1 MQDPAGFPPHSLR
14 LKIGMPV
21 MAIRNLSP
29 SQGIAN
35 GTRMVIEKLLP
46 YTIKVKLLTGA
57 RAGSIVMIPRTTF
70 ISKDNELPFKLQ
82 RRQYPIKPAWA
93 MTINKA
99 QVRPTPCLLTVDLPY
114 IHLHHTPHG
123 TIPGCCILML
133 YPITSAVVCRAK
145 LSRLSAYTYED
156 QSFHT
161 GNCTLHSRVA
171 GRVQASRS

>member
-1 MQDPAGFPPHSLR
+1 MQDPVGFPPHSSSL
-14 LKIGMPV
+14 GMPV

-35 GTRMVIEKLLP
+35 GKRMVIEKLLP

-99 QVRPTPCLLTVDLPY
+99 QVCNTHSMPSMTIWSICTRLL
-114 IHLHHTPHG
+114 
-123 TIPGCCILML
+123 
-133 YPITSAVVCRAK
+133 
-145 LSRLSAYTYED
+145 
-156 QSFHT
+156 
-161 GNCTLHSRVA
+161 
-171 GRVQASRS
+171 